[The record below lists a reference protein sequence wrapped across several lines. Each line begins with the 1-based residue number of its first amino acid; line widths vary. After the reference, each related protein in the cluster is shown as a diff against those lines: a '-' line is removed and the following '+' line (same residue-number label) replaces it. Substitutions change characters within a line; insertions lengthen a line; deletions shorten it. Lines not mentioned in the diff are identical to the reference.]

1 MDDVTTYRAA
11 RTATNLLELNAER
24 EQFADLET
32 RKAVMMAID
41 REQITDVVWDGLGYT
56 EEPAG
61 SFNLYPFQDGY
72 EDALSAA
79 GWEFNVEEAN
89 AILDEAGWEMGDD
102 EIRTRDGVRFEGTLP
117 NFGDDPI
124 AEARVRVVQQQLKQI
139 GFDLQVDQ
147 RAANEFS
154 DVLTSKD
161 WDIVMLGFSSSD
173 AFGVMWMCQ
182 LYCYSDGNNQLN
194 LSSTMDES
202 MDERI
207 HEVEALPTA
216 EEQIPAA
223 MELEAELL
231 AETWGI
237 FPLYSGPSISTV
249 KNGLANLTPEPYT
262 GLDLF
267 GIQPVENFG
276 WAAE

>member
-1 MDDVTTYRAA
+1 M
-11 RTATNLLELNAER
+11 
-24 EQFADLET
+24 
-32 RKAVMMAID
+32 
-41 REQITDVVWDGLGYT
+41 
-56 EEPAG
+56 
-61 SFNLYPFQDGY
+61 
-72 EDALSAA
+72 
-79 GWEFNVEEAN
+79 
-89 AILDEAGWEMGDD
+89 
-102 EIRTRDGVRFEGTLP
+102 
-117 NFGDDPI
+117 
-124 AEARVRVVQQQLKQI
+124 
-139 GFDLQVDQ
+139 
-147 RAANEFS
+147 
-154 DVLTSKD
+154 LTSKD